1 MARKIGRRKV
11 LEGLGA
17 AGAVGVAGCLGG
29 NGGGGDADAM
39 VGVLQPVT
47 GDLGNLGGPIRDAA
61 ILPGTQLEN
70 EGVDFTVDIREED
83 TETSAEAG
91 VSGAQ
96 SLVDAGYPAITGAAS
111 SQTTIT
117 VAEDVLIPNE
127 VVGISPASTAPAIT
141 NLEDDDF
148 IFRTCPSDAL
158 QGEVMAQVAYEE
170 RGLESAASFYLNN
183 DYGQQLSDS
192 FVGAF
197 EDLGGEVTDA
207 VPFEKE
213 QPSYTAALET
223 ALQGEPDVMIV
234 IGYPASGEQIFR
246 DYYADFDTGET
257 IMVTDGLRDSE
268 LPGNVDNPMDNVV
281 GTAPLAAGPEEEA
294 FVELFQ
300 NEYDSDPGVFTAQAY
315 DATAVIIL
323 ASIAA
328 GETSGPAVRDNVRE
342 VANPGGEEV
351 GPSNLADGLQM
362 VADGEDV
369 QYVGASSSVDFDD
382 NGDMQAVTYEIF
394 EFGDDGIE
402 TVNEIDFE
410 A

>member
-1 MARKIGRRKV
+1 MGLNRRRV
-11 LEGLGA
+11 LSGLGA
-17 AGAVGVAGCLGG
+17 ASVAGIAGCIGG
-29 NGGGGDADAM
+29 DNGSGGDADAM

-70 EGVDFTVDIREED
+70 EGVDFEIDIREED
-83 TETSAEAG
+83 TESTADAG

-111 SQTTIT
+111 SQVTIT
-117 VAEDVLIPNE
+117 VAEDILIPNG
-127 VVGISPASTAPAIT
+127 VVGISPASTAPTIT
-141 NLEDDDF
+141 DLEDDDY

-158 QGEVMAQVAYEE
+158 QGEVMAEVAYEE

-197 EDLGGEVTDA
+197 EDLGGEVTET
-207 VPFEKE
+207 VGFEAE
-213 QPSYTAALET
+213 QPSYTSALES
-223 ALQGEPDVMIV
+223 ALADDPDMMIV

-246 DYYADFDTGET
+246 DYYSEFDTGQT
-257 IMVTDGLRDSE
+257 IMVTDGLRDGD
-268 LPGNVDNPMDNVV
+268 LPGNVDNAMENVV
-281 GTAPLAAGPEEEA
+281 GTAPLAAGPEEDA
-294 FVELFQ
+294 FNQLYQ
-300 NEYDSDPGVFTAQAY
+300 DEYGSEPGVFTAQAY
-315 DATAVIIL
+315 DATAVNIL

-328 GETSGPAVRDNVRE
+328 GETTGSAIRDSLRD
-342 VANPGGEEV
+342 VANPDGEDV
-351 GPSNLADGLQM
+351 GPSNLADAIQM
-362 VADGEDV
+362 VDDGDAV
-369 QYVGASSSVDFDD
+369 NYQGASSSVNFDD

-394 EFGDDGIE
+394 EFSEDGLE
-402 TVNEIDFE
+402 TVEEIDFE